1 MEHIRAMQNPPH
13 HTPFSWRHG
22 ILLLLALVPLVVLSI
37 VHPIAQDPHYHDFA
51 DRRAWLGIPNFA
63 DVVSNLPFLFV
74 GLAGLYQGWKGRL
87 TGYSTVWACFF
98 AGVTLVSAG
107 SAYYHWNPDNST
119 LVWDRLP
126 MTIGFM
132 AMFTALLGE
141 FVDARLPRQC
151 LLPALAV
158 GIASVIYWQMF
169 DDLRF
174 YAWVQFT
181 PLLII
186 PAMLALFSNH
196 YTRQSLLLIALS
208 FYLMAKVLEAGDRLI
223 FQFTG
228 HIIAGHAIKHLLA
241 GGGCFCILEMLR
253 RRKVR

>member
-1 MEHIRAMQNPPH
+1 MKHTRGMQNPPPP
-13 HTPFSWRHG
+13 TPFTWRHG
-22 ILLLLALVPLVVLSI
+22 VLLLLALVPLVALSI
-37 VHPIAQDPHYHDFA
+37 VHPIAQNPHYHDFA

-63 DVVSNLPFLFV
+63 DVASNLPFLFV

-87 TGYSTVWACFF
+87 AGYSITWACFF
-98 AGVTLVSAG
+98 SGVTLVSAG
-107 SAYYHWNPDNST
+107 SSYYHWHPANST

-126 MTIGFM
+126 MTVGFM

-141 FVDARLPRQC
+141 FVDTRLRRC
-151 LLPALAV
+151 LLLALAV
-158 GIASVIYWQMF
+158 GIASVIYWQKF

-174 YAWVQFT
+174 YAWIQFT

-196 YTRQSLLLIALS
+196 YTHKSLLLVALA

-223 FQFTG
+223 FDLTS

-241 GGGCFCILEMLR
+241 AGGCFCILEMLR
-253 RRKVR
+253 RRKETP